1 MTRINYTGRKR
12 IYRENVQLRLR
23 AQDSLQLWV
32 DRIDL
37 SGIELP
43 GDARIILE
51 AQVRTNLARVECGT
65 VAKPEL
71 PCGEGLTEFDSPEGI
86 TFRVKVVGVSGH
98 SDGKLLAAADGL
110 RATTD
115 GEPGDRQSLL
125 PVRPADIGQLLWM
138 LDFDDTGSPS
148 LVINKFVPNGW
159 NELARQPYFR
169 ALVFP
174 EVIRQVSVWV
184 IENLTDAMENSDS
197 PAVPWV
203 EYFKLE
209 LGQDLSTMEIPSDDE
224 GSRQWAQEWAD
235 EIAEKFS
242 RKHRFLESVGKI
254 LGDEQ

>member
-12 IYRENVQLRLR
+12 IYRENVQLRLSSEESLKLR
-23 AQDSLQLWV
+23 A

-37 SGIELP
+37 SDIELP

-51 AQVRTNLARVECGT
+51 AQVRTNLVRVECGT

-71 PCGEGLTEFDSPEGI
+71 PCGQPLPEFDSPEGI
-86 TFRVKVVGVSGH
+86 TFRVKVVGVSGDN
-98 SDGKLLAAADGL
+98 DGKLLAAADGL

-115 GEPGDRQSLL
+115 GEEDSRQSLL
-125 PVRPADIGQLLWM
+125 PVRPADIGQLLWR
-138 LDFDDTGSPS
+138 LDFDDTGFPS
-148 LVINKFVPNGW
+148 LLINKFVPNGW
-159 NELARQPYFR
+159 NEFARQPYFR

-174 EVIRQVSVWV
+174 EVIRQVASWV
-184 IENLTDAMENSDS
+184 VENLADALDNPDS
-197 PAVPWV
+197 PAAPWMK
-203 EYFKLE
+203 YFKVE
-209 LGQDLSTMEIPSDDE
+209 LGQDLSAMAIPSDDE
-224 GSRQWAQEWAD
+224 GGRQWALEWAD